1 MYIKALLDKYHL
13 LEDTFVVFDVE
24 TTGLSPRKDKLIE
37 IGAVKIC
44 NGKIIDRFNE
54 LINPE
59 IAIPIKITSITH
71 ITNEMVKN
79 CQSDEV
85 VVKKFLK
92 FVSDCPVVAH
102 NAKFDVSFIKVACFK
117 YRLGPFKND
126 VIDTMEIARILHP
139 EWMNHKL
146 ETLTNNLDVKFDN
159 DKHHRALYDAEGTAL
174 AFYKICQEIN
184 DQFVR

>member
-13 LEDTFVVFDVE
+13 FEDTFVVFDVE

-44 NGKIIDRFNE
+44 NGKIIERFNE

-139 EWMNHKL
+139 EWINHKL

-174 AFYKICQEIN
+174 AFYKICHEIN